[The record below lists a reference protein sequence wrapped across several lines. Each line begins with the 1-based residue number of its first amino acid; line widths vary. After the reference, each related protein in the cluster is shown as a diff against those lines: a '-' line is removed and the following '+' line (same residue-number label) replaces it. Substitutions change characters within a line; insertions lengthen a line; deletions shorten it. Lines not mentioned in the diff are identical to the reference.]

1 MSERRKSGAE
11 TRPGEDRMSFWTTP
25 HGAGFRIL
33 NFLVRRLPPVRR
45 LQMELDAA
53 VEYHDYYA
61 QSVDRALGQPRGYGD
76 LRTNHVNEIA
86 RLRGKTTLTCRDCGA
101 KAPLIAGLCAGCSD
115 ASEAEDDTANA
126 Q

>member
-1 MSERRKSGAE
+1 
-11 TRPGEDRMSFWTTP
+11 MSFWTTP

-76 LRTNHVNEIA
+76 LRMNHVTEIA
-86 RLRGKTTLTCRDCGA
+86 RLRGKAKLPCRDCGA
-101 KAPLIAGLCAGCSD
+101 DGPLIAGLCAGCSD
-115 ASEAEDDTANA
+115 ASEADDGRANTKRRVDE
-126 Q
+126 